1 MVHEGNV
8 CFAVISKL
16 EYIPTTF
23 VVFCRVLDEGLEE
36 PVASVIW
43 ASFRLQADVPELK
56 VVVDQ
61 LRRKYGKEFV
71 EFCQRNDYEA
81 KINEKLLHKL
91 GVEAPP
97 KQLVEMYM
105 EEIAKSYNVP
115 FSPDQS
121 VMSVDAMAVDNF
133 LLDVDVKGG
142 RGGGGGGL
150 PVMEPQGP
158 SQMPPPPGFI
168 DPQVCS
174 NIFRLCFASCFAGN
188 QCALFVRLSSSSS
201 SKDVLFVPE

>member
-1 MVHEGNV
+1 MK
-8 CFAVISKL
+8 ISTSTIITIDDEFPIL
-16 EYIPTTF
+16 VVQYPFTF
-23 VVFCRVLDEGLEE
+23 RVLDEGLEE
-36 PVASVIW
+36 PVSSVIW

-71 EFCQRNDYEA
+71 EFCQRNDCEA

-115 FSPDQS
+115 FTPDPS
-121 VMSVDAMAVDNF
+121 VMSVDALAVDNL
-133 LLDVDVKGG
+133 LLDVDVKEGKG
-142 RGGGGGGL
+142 SGGGGGGMA
-150 PVMEPQGP
+150 VMEPQGP
-158 SQMPPPPGFI
+158 PHMPPPAGFI
-168 DPQVCS
+168 DAP
-174 NIFRLCFASCFAGN
+174 
-188 QCALFVRLSSSSS
+188 VRFS
-201 SKDVLFVPE
+201 FI

>member
-1 MVHEGNV
+1 M
-8 CFAVISKL
+8 
-16 EYIPTTF
+16 
-23 VVFCRVLDEGLEE
+23 LDEGLEE
-36 PVASVIW
+36 PVSSVIW

-61 LRRKYGKEFV
+61 LRKKYGKEFV

-115 FSPDQS
+115 FTPDPG
-121 VMSVDAMAVDNF
+121 VMSVDALAVDNL

-142 RGGGGGGL
+142 GGGGGGMA
-150 PVMEPQGP
+150 VMEPQGP
-158 SQMPPPPGFI
+158 PHMPPPAGFI
-168 DPQVCS
+168 DAQ
-174 NIFRLCFASCFAGN
+174 
-188 QCALFVRLSSSSS
+188 VRLSHELLTNERLKNGEMKTISVRFSRGHVLSIAFCECSSG
-201 SKDVLFVPE
+201 VLPYGAVYF

>member
-1 MVHEGNV
+1 M
-8 CFAVISKL
+8 
-16 EYIPTTF
+16 
-23 VVFCRVLDEGLEE
+23 LDEGLEE
-36 PVASVIW
+36 PVSSVIW

-115 FSPDQS
+115 FTPDPS
-121 VMSVDAMAVDNF
+121 VMSVDALAVDNL

-142 RGGGGGGL
+142 KGSGGGGGGMA
-150 PVMEPQGP
+150 VMEPQGP
-158 SQMPPPPGFI
+158 PHMPPPAGVSDAPVRFSFI
-168 DPQVCS
+168 LTA
-174 NIFRLCFASCFAGN
+174 NKRTF
-188 QCALFVRLSSSSS
+188 
-201 SKDVLFVPE
+201 KT

>member
-1 MVHEGNV
+1 M
-8 CFAVISKL
+8 
-16 EYIPTTF
+16 TF
-23 VVFCRVLDEGLEE
+23 NSILYVFYCRILDEGLEE
-36 PVASVIW
+36 PVSSVIW

-71 EFCQRNDYEA
+71 EFCQRNDSEA

-115 FSPDQS
+115 FVPDPS
-121 VMSVDAMAVDNF
+121 VMSVDPMAVDSL
-133 LLDVDVKGG
+133 LLDVDIKGG
-142 RGGGGGGL
+142 RGGGGGGGGGMA
-150 PVMEPQGP
+150 VMEPRGA
-158 SQMPPPPGFI
+158 PPPAGFI
-168 DPQVCS
+168 DPQV
-174 NIFRLCFASCFAGN
+174 ILVAATL
-188 QCALFVRLSSSSS
+188 Q
-201 SKDVLFVPE
+201 